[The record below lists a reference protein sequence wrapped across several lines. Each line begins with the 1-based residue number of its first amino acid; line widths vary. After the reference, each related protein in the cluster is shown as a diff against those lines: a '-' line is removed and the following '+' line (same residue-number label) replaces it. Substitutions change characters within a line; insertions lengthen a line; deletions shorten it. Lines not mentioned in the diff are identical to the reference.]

1 MAEIKLLGI
10 SCQQLTFCRSNV
22 SALMHAAFV
31 ALLVVMYVAIKML
44 TIRRS
49 GTDKQRN
56 SARHMLW
63 RKVVTIVTTLYTV
76 GAIFFVRSFLR
87 PFDCV
92 DDGRGRMF
100 MESAPE
106 IECLED
112 HDSEQGSTYANVK
125 HLATVGMLAFAS
137 GFAFL
142 CACLVKAHNTGN
154 HSLGSLS
161 FLGGTSALHLLYT
174 SSSQTLSKRTRPT
187 VDYLTVCCSTW
198 RMTSMII
205 CSQTSTKIST
215 TSGRWSSS
223 FASVCSLQSSC
234 SSTRFWRCCWQRR
247 SPWSRSAS
255 TSQPVPSK
263 TQARTG
269 RRYYPWQHSCFCS
282 LLDRSSRCW

>member
-1 MAEIKLLGI
+1 MRYGRSQVARFFA
-10 SCQQLTFCRSNV
+10 CQQLTFCRSNV

-174 SSSQTLSKRTRPT
+174 SCFTDFEQKHE
-187 VDYLTVCCSTW
+187 
-198 RMTSMII
+198 
-205 CSQTSTKIST
+205 
-215 TSGRWSSS
+215 
-223 FASVCSLQSSC
+223 SL
-234 SSTRFWRCCWQRR
+234 
-247 SPWSRSAS
+247 P
-255 TSQPVPSK
+255 
-263 TQARTG
+263 
-269 RRYYPWQHSCFCS
+269 
-282 LLDRSSRCW
+282 